1 MNNSASAAIFERCRS
16 LAMQVFAGVLSFAAL
31 TLLSTQI
38 SAASAEEW
46 RAIGHEPSWLL
57 SRAGNEMTLDT
68 DFGATRVSF
77 AVPPAT
83 RVDDRT
89 VSYATS
95 VNGETL
101 QLTVTTAVCVD
112 TMTGM
117 PRPEQVLL
125 TLGDRRLQGCGGN
138 PATLLQG
145 HEWTVATLAGTPAL
159 AAPRITFT
167 FGDDG
172 RLSGLASCNRFG
184 ADYSLTGEGLSVGKG
199 MSSMMACEP
208 DIMKQEQ
215 LFMALL
221 DRVSRFSIDADG
233 ALILHSDRDR
243 TIVTARP

>member
-1 MNNSASAAIFERCRS
+1 MPGTVDASVRGLLFFAALNVAPGASIA
-16 LAMQVFAGVLSFAAL
+16 LHQQKIGVLSATSRHGFSPA
-31 TLLSTQI
+31 
-38 SAASAEEW
+38 
-46 RAIGHEPSWLL
+46 RAI
-57 SRAGNEMTLDT
+57 EMEFQT

-95 VNGETL
+95 VNNEPL
-101 QLTVTTAVCVD
+101 RLTVTTAVCVD
-112 TMTGM
+112 TMSGM

-125 TLGDRRLQGCGGN
+125 TLGDLRLQGCGGN
-138 PATLLQG
+138 PAALLQG
-145 HEWTVATLAGTPAL
+145 REWTVATLAGTPSL
-159 AAPRITFT
+159 AAARIKFT

-208 DIMKQEQ
+208 DVMKQEQ
-215 LFMALL
+215 LFMELL
-221 DRVSRFSIDADG
+221 ERVSQFSIDDNG

-243 TIVTARP
+243 TIVTERP

>member
-1 MNNSASAAIFERCRS
+1 MNNSAVAAVLERCRAPS
-16 LAMQVFAGVLSFAAL
+16 RQVFSGLLVFAAS
-31 TLLSTQI
+31 TLLPVRV
-38 SAASAEEW
+38 SAASAEDW
-46 RAIGHEPSWLL
+46 RAIGHEPSWFLA
-57 SRAGNEMTLDT
+57 RAGNRMELNT

-95 VNGETL
+95 VNNEPL
-101 QLTVTTAVCVD
+101 RLTVTTALCVD
-112 TMTGM
+112 TMSGM

-125 TLGDRRLQGCGGN
+125 TLGNLRLQGCGGN
-138 PATLLQG
+138 PAALLQG
-145 HEWTVATLAGTPAL
+145 REWTVATLAGTPSL
-159 AAPRITFT
+159 AAARIKFT

-208 DIMKQEQ
+208 DVMKQEQ
-215 LFMALL
+215 LFMELL
-221 DRVSRFSIDADG
+221 ERVSRFSIDDNG

-243 TIVTARP
+243 TIVTERP